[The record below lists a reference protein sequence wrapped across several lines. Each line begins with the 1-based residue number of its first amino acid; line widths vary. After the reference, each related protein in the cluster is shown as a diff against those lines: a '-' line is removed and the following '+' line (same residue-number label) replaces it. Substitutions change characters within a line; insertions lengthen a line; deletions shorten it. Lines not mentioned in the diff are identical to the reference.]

1 MLHISEMTSE
11 RWIETSI
18 VRIDGRIE
26 FRERP
31 KSGNRHTVFL
41 NNSEWGEIHMDEYNA
56 LDFPNG
62 TINHISKYNEEK
74 TSIPHNIA
82 KLGIIFGAILAGAK
96 ILQIIVER

>member
-41 NNSEWGEIHMDEYNA
+41 NNSEW
-56 LDFPNG
+56 
-62 TINHISKYNEEK
+62 EK
-74 TSIPHNIA
+74 FIWMSIM
-82 KLGIIFGAILAGAK
+82 
-96 ILQIIVER
+96 R